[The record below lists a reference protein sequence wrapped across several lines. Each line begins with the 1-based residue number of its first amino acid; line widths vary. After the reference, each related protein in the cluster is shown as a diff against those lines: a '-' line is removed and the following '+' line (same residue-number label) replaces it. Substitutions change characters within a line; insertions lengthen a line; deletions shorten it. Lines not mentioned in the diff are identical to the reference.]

1 MHHFGSIKSRDG
13 VCTWLLYHVIAIAPN
28 LALNVLLRRSDE
40 SEPEDES
47 DLKMRRSSLRKLRM
61 RRSGMMVVRPMKKVV
76 TPQAVQPESSNSS
89 TKAAF
94 VDDASRHFKVKSLGQ
109 LSINFHPS
117 KKIELK
123 NPFNSHYYASI
134 ALAQSINFPF
144 HRLVSSFT
152 CLAAAIIAAIRPS
165 LRSSGGRGV
174 VP

>member
-1 MHHFGSIKSRDG
+1 MAVVPCHRL
-13 VCTWLLYHVIAIAPN
+13 VAPN

-47 DLKMRRSSLRKLRM
+47 DLKMRRSSLRKLRLK
-61 RRSGMMVVRPMKKVV
+61 RSAPTTVRPMKKVV
-76 TPQAVQPESSNSS
+76 TPQAIQPESLNSP
-89 TKAAF
+89 AEAVF

-109 LSINFHPS
+109 LSINFHPGR
-117 KKIELK
+117 KNELK